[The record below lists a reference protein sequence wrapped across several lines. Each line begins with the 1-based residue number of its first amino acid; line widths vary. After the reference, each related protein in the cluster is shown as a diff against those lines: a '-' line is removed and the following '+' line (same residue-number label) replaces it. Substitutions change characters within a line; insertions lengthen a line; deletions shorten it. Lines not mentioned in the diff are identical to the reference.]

1 MKLNKIKK
9 KLGGVMAKS
18 KELLLIRYI
27 SIFILIFQLF
37 IEKENKSVG
46 SVIFILLFIINNNLR
61 VFHIKS
67 DKVNIISII
76 TELLIIPF
84 AKFKFGGSIIFYF
97 IGVAID
103 IFNLKNNRFKY
114 TLMAVVLLISI
125 FNSFV
130 DNIEEKFISFTVLV
144 IFFILLNYI
153 SNLYVTKKDAQN
165 LYDKLRVSED
175 KLIEANKELE
185 MYANSIEEITLLKER
200 NRISREIHDSVG
212 HALSTAMIQLSAME
226 TIASKEGSLLNSMA
240 SNLREFINESFQDVK
255 RAVRELKPDGYENY
269 QGVLRLEEV
278 CKTFEKMSGI
288 EVKTTI
294 CKGEWNLST
303 KQVSHLYRI
312 IQEVLSNSL
321 KHGKATLIKV
331 IMNFTDNEFIISF
344 NDNGEGADIISESG
358 VGLKSIRERT
368 EELNGI
374 VEIRSEKGKGF
385 FIKVIIPRE
394 KEV

>member
-1 MKLNKIKK
+1 
-9 KLGGVMAKS
+9 MAKS

-114 TLMAVVLLISI
+114 TLMVVVLLISI

>member
-1 MKLNKIKK
+1 
-9 KLGGVMAKS
+9 MAKS

-321 KHGKATLIKV
+321 KHGKATLIKA

>member
-226 TIASKEGSLLNSMA
+226 AIASKEGSLLNSMA

>member
-1 MKLNKIKK
+1 
-9 KLGGVMAKS
+9 MAKS

-130 DNIEEKFISFTVLV
+130 DNIEEKFISFTVIV

-226 TIASKEGSLLNSMA
+226 AIASKEGSLLNSMA